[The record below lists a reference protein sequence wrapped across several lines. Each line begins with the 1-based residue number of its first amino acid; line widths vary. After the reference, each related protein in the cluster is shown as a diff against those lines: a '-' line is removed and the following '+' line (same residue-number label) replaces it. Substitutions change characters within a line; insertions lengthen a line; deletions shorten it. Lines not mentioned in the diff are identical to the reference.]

1 MLLRTRAR
9 GRPTLRSSWHSRV
22 PRGLD
27 GKRERTPPPSRGPR
41 LQPCSRQ
48 DAQHSQGLQRC
59 PHSRSLSPVQALAL
73 QRGRPLLAP
82 RPVRA
87 PSPSLDTRV
96 RGLTRAP
103 RARVH
108 ETASE
113 DCASSATLFMAALG
127 VKAKTHSFSAAS
139 AYYSK
144 VIYMQNVG
152 WVSSKKQ
159 LINETTVVFRLAK
172 NNSLVSLNNI

>member
-1 MLLRTRAR
+1 MVGRRWGVRGTRGCERSRWKAR
-9 GRPTLRSSWHSRV
+9 
-22 PRGLD
+22 
-27 GKRERTPPPSRGPR
+27 KNPPPSRSSFATLLLPR
-41 LQPCSRQ
+41 CSTQ
-48 DAQHSQGLQRC
+48 
-59 PHSRSLSPVQALAL
+59 SRSATLPSFALAL
-73 QRGRPLLAP
+73 SSPSARASTRPAVGPLPARP
-82 RPVRA
+82 PVRA

-144 VIYMQNVG
+144 VINMQNVRMG
-152 WVSSKKQ
+152 FIEKQ
-159 LINETTVVFRLAK
+159 TQGSVFRGGNFTLGGK
-172 NNSLVSLNNI
+172 GGVRLSNLGG

>member
-96 RGLTRAP
+96 RRGRRQSRAP
-103 RARVH
+103 RGRVH

-113 DCASSATLFMAALG
+113 DCANSAALFMAALG
-127 VKAKTHSFSAAS
+127 VKAKTHSFSATS

-144 VIYMQNVG
+144 VI
-152 WVSSKKQ
+152 
-159 LINETTVVFRLAK
+159 
-172 NNSLVSLNNI
+172 